1 MLEIR
6 AKPLKTFLLSHSV
19 GHGTTLKEHFL
30 SFTQERS
37 CQHVFLFFFF
47 LVVMVVVLGFE
58 LWAFLLPDRHST
70 T

>member
-47 LVVMVVVLGFE
+47 FGGDGGGTGV
-58 LWAFLLPDRHST
+58 
-70 T
+70 